1 MKNLNLPAILL
12 ALSLMLSCK
21 KSTVQQELQPDTKR
35 MMTLASTTGTVYYVD
50 PNGDDNNDG
59 KSDTQAWKTIGKVNS
74 IVFNPGDQIL
84 FKSGGIWAGHL
95 TPKGSGTPNSNIIL
109 NRYGTGNKP
118 QINGPGSNGSSAIS
132 LNNQSY
138 WEIHN
143 FDLTNTGTAT
153 NTSVRGIYVGQADS
167 VRGSDIKIMNCDI
180 HDVKSAPGTSTVS
193 NKSSGGIIFGGNT
206 DNVLVQSNTVKNS
219 TLEGI
224 RTLGAPGKSTNV
236 VFDQNYLENI
246 LGDGIVLSN
255 VINSAAT
262 RNTFNNC
269 AYSTT
274 SLNYAV
280 CWTINSIGTRVA
292 FNEVFNTKGG
302 GVNDGQSFDADL
314 TTDGDIFEYN
324 YSHDNKRAF
333 MLFMNSSKNIIVRYN
348 LSINDAQT
356 PSYGLFLYIS
366 TNTSNKIYNNTF
378 YIKGNLDYIFK
389 SGTFN
394 SVFNNNIIY
403 AEGTVSKFG
412 DKPLSTSSVIQNNCF
427 YPASII
433 AVNGPAGTVSGNI
446 YVNPK
451 FVNVSAPALV
461 ENFKLQKSSALI
473 SAGFNMVNNGGLD
486 YFQATL
492 PGSNPDIGAAQSAY
506 SFSGFVSN
514 ADSYVRN
521 GTYATTNYG
530 TETGIY
536 VKSDVSS
543 YARKSYVKFD
553 FSAISS
559 SAISNARL
567 ILNASGV
574 NTDPSR
580 VINVYTTLSNSWLET
595 SLNWNNAPAN
605 GSLVNSF
612 TVYKAEKYAI
622 DVTDIINQQLAA
634 GNKIITFALLNEA
647 ATSAKNDVQ
656 FTSKEATANKPQLNI
671 IL

>member
-1 MKNLNLPAILL
+1 MKNLNHPVILL
-12 ALSLMLSCK
+12 VLLMMVSCK
-21 KSTVQQELQPDTKR
+21 KSAIKLEAQTK
-35 MMTLASTTGTVYYVD
+35 TTTSVTGTVYYVD

-59 KSDTQAWKTIGKVNS
+59 KSTAQAWKTIDKVNT
-74 IVFNPGDQIL
+74 IIFNPGDQIL
-84 FKSGGIWAGHL
+84 FKSGGIWNGQL
-95 TPKGSGTPNSNIIL
+95 KPKGSGIQNSNIIM
-109 NRYGTGNKP
+109 NKYDTGNKP

-138 WEIHN
+138 WEINN
-143 FDLTNTGTAT
+143 FDITNTGTET
-153 NTSVRGIYVGQADS
+153 NASVRGIYVSQADS
-167 VRGSDIKIMNCDI
+167 VRGSDIKILNCDI
-180 HDVKSAPGTSTVS
+180 HDVKSAPGTSAAS
-193 NKSSGGIIFGGNT
+193 NKSSGGIILAGNT
-206 DNVLVQSNTVKNS
+206 DNVLVQKNTVKNS

-255 VINSAAT
+255 VINSAVT
-262 RNTFNNC
+262 RNTFKNC

-280 CWTINSIGTRVA
+280 CWTINSVGTRVA

-302 GVNDGQSFDADL
+302 GSNDGQSFDADL

-356 PSYGLFLYIS
+356 PGYGLFLYIS
-366 TNTSNKIYNNTF
+366 TSTTNKIYNNTF

-389 SGTFN
+389 SGAFN
-394 SVFNNNIIY
+394 SIFNNNIIY

-433 AVNGPAGTVSGNI
+433 AVNGPQGTVSGNI
-446 YVNPK
+446 YVNPD

-461 ENFKLQKSSALI
+461 ESFKLQKSSALI
-473 SAGFNMVNNGGLD
+473 SAGFNMTNNGGLD
-486 YFQATL
+486 YFQTPL
-492 PGSNPDIGAAQSAY
+492 PVSNPDIGAAQSIY
-506 SFSGFVSN
+506 SFTGFVSN
-514 ADSYVRN
+514 ADTYVKN
-521 GTYATTNYG
+521 GSYATTNYG
-530 TETGIY
+530 TETGIF
-536 VKSDVSS
+536 VKSDVPS

-553 FSAISS
+553 FSSINS

-567 ILNASGV
+567 VLNASGV

-580 VINVYTTLSNSWLET
+580 VIKVYTTSANSWLET
-595 SLNWNNAPAN
+595 SLTWNNAPAN
-605 GSLVNSF
+605 GTLVNSF

-622 DVTDIINQQLAA
+622 DVTSIINLQLAA
-634 GNKIITFALLNEA
+634 GNKIITFALLNEGPE
-647 ATSAKNDVQ
+647 SAKNDVQ
-656 FTSKEATANKPQLNI
+656 FSSREALTDKPQLNI